1 MQSLTEHLLKP
12 WMQKLNSTLNSF
24 IFKYN
29 SLKPTCTA
37 INYEET
43 TGYSYP
49 SSIQQ
54 NHSLKLEIS
63 DK

>member
-1 MQSLTEHLLKP
+1 
-12 WMQKLNSTLNSF
+12 MQKLNSIFNSF
-24 IFKYN
+24 IFKYDN
-29 SLKPTCTA
+29 LKPTCTA

>member
-1 MQSLTEHLLKP
+1 
-12 WMQKLNSTLNSF
+12 MQKLNSIFNSF
-24 IFKYN
+24 IFKYDN
-29 SLKPTCTA
+29 LKPKCIA

-49 SSIQQ
+49 SSIHQ